1 MDRVFANFH
10 IDNDFYIMLF
20 LFLLITIIISTLIVV
35 FVTKIHT
42 LSIILEQAKK
52 IDRAKEERLSFLNR
66 ALNNEK
72 IDNIKLKEDL
82 KYLENSKKK
91 LQNSEKTVSKL
102 QEQIIEQ
109 EKEHLDELYEKKTL
123 HDKLKIHY
131 RITIEQLEK
140 AEEELFIVKRMNEEL
155 TEQKSLLYRQNRELK
170 MKFSGNQK
178 HSIKKINMINEHQD
192 KFKDEFTQLTSKL
205 FKANPK
211 EFNYKRLNK

>member
-52 IDRAKEERLSFLNR
+52 IDLAKEERLSFLNR

-82 KYLENSKKK
+82 KSLENSKKK
-91 LQNSEKTVSKL
+91 LKNAEKIVSKL
-102 QEQIIEQ
+102 QEQIISQ
-109 EKEHLDELYEKKTL
+109 EKEHLDELYERKTF
-123 HDKLKIHY
+123 HDRLQLHY
-131 RITIEQLEK
+131 RRTVEQLEK
-140 AEEELFIVKRMNEEL
+140 AEEELFIVKRNNEEL
-155 TEQKSLLYRQNRELK
+155 KEENSLLYRENRELK
-170 MKFSGNQK
+170 MKFLGNQK
-178 HSIKKINMINEHQD
+178 RSIKKINMIDEHQD
-192 KFKDEFTQLTSKL
+192 KFKDEFAQLTSKI

-211 EFNYKRLNK
+211 EFAHKRLSE